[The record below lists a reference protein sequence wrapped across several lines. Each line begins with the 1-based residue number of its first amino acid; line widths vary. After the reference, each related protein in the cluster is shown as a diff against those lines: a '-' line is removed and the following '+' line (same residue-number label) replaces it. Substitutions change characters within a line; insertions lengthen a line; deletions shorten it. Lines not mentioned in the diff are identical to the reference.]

1 VLLRLVQTDLKPLRA
16 LLLVSVAALA
26 LSACAS
32 NPTTTGSIG
41 GTDFAG
47 QPMDKKQAA
56 LAQLAAHYKK
66 SPGDKATIIYYAAA
80 LRANGQNDQA
90 VAVLETGVAKFRSDP
105 DILVGYGKALS
116 AAGRFEQAL
125 NVVDRA
131 INPAA
136 PDWNALLV
144 KGAILDQSGRNTE
157 ARVVYGQALKIAPD
171 QASLHANLG
180 LSYAMTNELDRAESE
195 LRMAVKLRGANSQVR
210 QNLALVVGLQGR
222 FDESRALFAA
232 ELPADQVEANM
243 AYIRALLTQQN
254 RWDLIKGTG

>member
-1 VLLRLVQTDLKPLRA
+1 MSLRLIQTKLKPLRA
-16 LLLVSVAALA
+16 LLFVSVAALA

-32 NPTTTGSIG
+32 NPMTTGSIG
-41 GTDFAG
+41 GDPAG
-47 QPMDKKQAA
+47 QPMDRKQQA

-66 SPGDKATIIYYAAA
+66 SPGDRAAIIYYAAA

-90 VAVLETGVAKFRSDP
+90 VAVLESGVAKFRNDP
-105 DILVGYGKALS
+105 EILVGYAKALV
-116 AAGRFEQAL
+116 AAGRLEQAL

-131 INPAA
+131 INPTS
-136 PDWNALLV
+136 PDWNALMV
-144 KGAILDQSGRNTE
+144 KGAILDQSGRNKE

-180 LSYAMTNELDRAESE
+180 LSYSMTNELDRAEAE
-195 LRMAVKLRGANSQVR
+195 LRIAVKLRGANSQIR

-243 AYIRALLTQQN
+243 EYIRALLTQQN
-254 RWDLIKGTG
+254 RWDAVKNSG

>member
-1 VLLRLVQTDLKPLRA
+1 MFLRRVQIDLKPLRA
-16 LLLVSVAALA
+16 LLLASVAALA
-26 LSACAS
+26 LTACAS
-32 NPTTTGSIG
+32 NPMTTGSIG
-41 GTDFAG
+41 GSDLGG
-47 QPMDKKQAA
+47 QPLDKKQAA

-90 VAVLETGVAKFRSDP
+90 VAVLETGVATFKNDP
-105 DILVGYGKALS
+105 EILVSYAKALS
-116 AAGRFEQAL
+116 AAGRFDQAL

-131 INPAA
+131 INPTA

-144 KGAILDQSGRNTE
+144 KGAILDQSGRNKE
-157 ARVVYGQALKIAPD
+157 ARVAYGQALKIAPD

-180 LSYAMTNELDRAESE
+180 LSYSMTNELDKAEAE
-195 LRMAVKLRGANSQVR
+195 LRIAVKLRGANSQVR

-243 AYIRALLTQQN
+243 SYIRALLTQQN
-254 RWDLIKGTG
+254 RWDLIKDAG